1 MSAVVPLT
9 DQIKCAK
16 RELALRRS
24 AYPKWVQSGRMK
36 RETADSEIAAME
48 AILASLEALL
58 SVQAVWL

>member
-1 MSAVVPLT
+1 MSVTVPLS

-36 RETADSEIAAME
+36 RETADYEIAAME
-48 AILASLEALL
+48 AVLASLEALL

>member
-1 MSAVVPLT
+1 MSVAVPLT

-16 RELALRRS
+16 RELALRERTYRRLV
-24 AYPKWVQSGRMK
+24 ASGRMK
-36 RETADSEIAAME
+36 REAADYEIDAMR

>member
-1 MSAVVPLT
+1 MSVTVSLS

-16 RELALRRS
+16 REVALRKA

-36 RETADSEIAAME
+36 RETADYEIAAME